1 MTDLEI
7 MQRAKMYLDRLAQG
21 IDPISGR
28 EMPEDTVLNQARLAR
43 CFSYVSGILQQVI
56 DNGGTVGPLQRNDFT
71 WTPEMHS
78 RLTPADRPLRI
89 MEFAQRLAA
98 ASADPNTKMP
108 RTTLFTDWL
117 LENGYLEKVPDGENK
132 MRRIPTDLGRSIGL
146 YTEARAGK
154 YGEYQAIYYDSRAQ
168 QFLLEHL
175 PEIFSK

>member
-71 WTPEMHS
+71 WTPEMLSH
-78 RLTPADRPLRI
+78 LTPADQPLRI
-89 MEFAQRLAA
+89 TEFAQRLAA

-108 RTTLFTDWL
+108 RTTLVHGLASGKRLSGEGPGRREQNAPHSHGPWPEHRAVHGSPCGQIWRVPGHL
-117 LENGYLEKVPDGENK
+117 L
-132 MRRIPTDLGRSIGL
+132 
-146 YTEARAGK
+146 
-154 YGEYQAIYYDSRAQ
+154 
-168 QFLLEHL
+168 
-175 PEIFSK
+175 